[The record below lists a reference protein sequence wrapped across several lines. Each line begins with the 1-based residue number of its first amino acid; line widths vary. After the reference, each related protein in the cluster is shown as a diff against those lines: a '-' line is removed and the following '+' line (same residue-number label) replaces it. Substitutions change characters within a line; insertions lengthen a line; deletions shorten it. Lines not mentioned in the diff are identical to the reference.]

1 MSKKKILKV
10 WPFWVEGI
18 KYHDQ
23 YLSEFMVDD
32 HIKTVFACPN
42 QSLKEY
48 SSFSEPN
55 KKKDAYNYNMHFLKF
70 VSLFNKPIP
79 YEFLK
84 FSKFINTY
92 SPDVIHIFGISNF
105 TTIFTFV
112 SIFFSKFKG
121 QIIFNDHS
129 DPNERKNG
137 IIPGIYFILFLI
149 FYKLIV
155 RNKYEI
161 IVPDESSKN
170 EVINRYG
177 NNASTKISVIPLG
190 YDDRIF
196 KFKSDFRNQKTQ
208 LRIGFAGK
216 ILPPKRI
223 EFLFKAIESFQ
234 TSDIELIIAGINP
247 ENTSDY
253 QKKLIDYVKE
263 KKITNIKFEKFLPT
277 PKSLAAFYSTLDLA
291 VFPGSISITT
301 FEANGCG
308 CPVIIYN
315 SYSGLEHRVSELR
328 GRLFQDLD
336 ELITY
341 IKYYKDLKSTSK
353 IEHELISKESSVYS
367 WRNIKYKY
375 YEKYKFVN

>member
-1 MSKKKILKV
+1 
-10 WPFWVEGI
+10 
-18 KYHDQ
+18 
-23 YLSEFMVDD
+23 
-32 HIKTVFACPN
+32 
-42 QSLKEY
+42 
-48 SSFSEPN
+48 
-55 KKKDAYNYNMHFLKF
+55 MHFLKF

-137 IIPGIYFILFLI
+137 IIPGIYYFLFLI

-155 RNKYEI
+155 RNRYEI

-196 KFKSDFRNQKTQ
+196 KFKSDFRNQMNSMN
-208 LRIGFAGK
+208 
-216 ILPPKRI
+216 
-223 EFLFKAIESFQ
+223 SF
-234 TSDIELIIAGINP
+234 
-247 ENTSDY
+247 Y
-253 QKKLIDYVKE
+253 YV
-263 KKITNIKFEKFLPT
+263 
-277 PKSLAAFYSTLDLA
+277 
-291 VFPGSISITT
+291 
-301 FEANGCG
+301 
-308 CPVIIYN
+308 
-315 SYSGLEHRVSELR
+315 
-328 GRLFQDLD
+328 
-336 ELITY
+336 
-341 IKYYKDLKSTSK
+341 
-353 IEHELISKESSVYS
+353 
-367 WRNIKYKY
+367 
-375 YEKYKFVN
+375 

>member
-1 MSKKKILKV
+1 MSKMKILKV

-23 YLSEFMVDD
+23 YLSEFMLHDD
-32 HIKTVFACPN
+32 IKTVFACPN
-42 QSLKEY
+42 HFLKEY
-48 SSFSEPN
+48 SIFSDPN

-84 FSKFINTY
+84 FGKFINNY

-105 TTIFTFV
+105 TTIFTFI

-129 DPNERKNG
+129 DPNERKDG
-137 IIPGIYFILFLI
+137 VISTIYYILFFI
-149 FYKLIV
+149 FYKLII
-155 RNKYEI
+155 RNRYEI

-170 EVINRYG
+170 EVIKRYG
-177 NNASTKISVIPLG
+177 NNTSSKISIIPLG
-190 YDDRIF
+190 YDDRVF
-196 KFKSDFRNQKTQ
+196 KFSGDYKNQNTP

-234 TSDIELIIAGINP
+234 AKDIELIIAGINP
-247 ENTSDY
+247 ESTSDY
-253 QKKLIDYVKE
+253 QKKLIEYVKE
-263 KKITNIKFEKFLPT
+263 NKIKNIKFKKFLQT
-277 PKSLAAFYSTLDLA
+277 PKSLASFYSSLDLA

-315 SYSGLEHRVSELR
+315 SYNGLDHRVSELR
-328 GRLFQDLD
+328 GRLFKDLSG
-336 ELITY
+336 LIKH
-341 IKYYKDLKSTSK
+341 IEYYKNLKNTSQ

-375 YEKYKFVN
+375 YERYKFVD